1 MLHGR
6 MLSIPIMQQC
16 AKSCPTTKSARTAR
30 FADSLVHWRLKRHL
44 SQKQAADKLGVAKST
59 WSQWESGKRTP
70 SIFYLPLLGQV
81 LKVPWCALLSPNPA
95 NCSRGD

>member
-1 MLHGR
+1 MLRG
-6 MLSIPIMQQC
+6 LLPAITIMEQC
-16 AKSCPTTKSARTAR
+16 AKSCPTTNAAQAAR
-30 FADSLVHWRLKRHL
+30 FPGNLAYWRLKRQL

-81 LKVPWCALLSPNPA
+81 LQVPWCALLSPNREICAKP
-95 NCSRGD
+95 G

>member
-6 MLSIPIMQQC
+6 MSASTIMEQC
-16 AKSCPTTKSARTAR
+16 GKSCPTTNAAQAAR
-30 FADSLVHWRLKRHL
+30 FPGNLAYWRLQQHL

-70 SIFYLPLLGQV
+70 SIFYLPLLGAV
-81 LKVPWCALLSPNPA
+81 LKVPWCALLSPEPTD
-95 NCSRGD
+95 CVRDG